1 MLNYPAGLI
10 AHELNV
16 YTNQTPPN
24 PPTFSPGTLAY
35 VDGFGPF
42 VPCKVTNV
50 NRDHTRVTV
59 LITATD
65 RTRTYQ
71 RGDVTTFNA
80 SMVVPRERVYVRSG
94 QYRIRPYR
102 WIGWASTSG
111 NAISG
116 AIPAHGDAHART
128 DHGVVLDLDYTSRG
142 SVWFSTGAR
151 QLGSVR
157 RAGAKSW
164 LVYAPVTSSAPV
176 PFTTRAAA
184 WRYALDYADAL
195 S

>member
-1 MLNYPAGLI
+1 MLNYPASLI
-10 AHELNV
+10 AHELAV

-24 PPTFSPGTLAY
+24 PPTFAPGTLAY

-50 NRDHTRVTV
+50 SRDHSKVHV

-65 RTRTYQ
+65 RTRTYVK
-71 RGDVTTFNA
+71 GDVIAVNA
-80 SMVVPRERVYVRSG
+80 SRVVPRERVYVRSG

-102 WIGWASTSG
+102 WIGWPAVGG

-116 AIPAHGDAHART
+116 AIPAHGDAYART
-128 DHGVVLDLDYTSRG
+128 DHGVVVDLDYTSRG

-151 QLGSVR
+151 TLGNVTR
-157 RAGAKSW
+157 RGTKSW
-164 LVYAPVTSSAPV
+164 TVHAPVTSPSPV
-176 PFTTRAAA
+176 EFTTRAAA

>member
-1 MLNYPAGLI
+1 MIRYPDSLI
-10 AHELNV
+10 AHELSV

-42 VPCKVTNV
+42 VPCRVTNV
-50 NRDHTRVTV
+50 SRDHSRVTV

-65 RTRTYQ
+65 RTRTYR
-71 RGDVTTFNA
+71 RGDVTTFSA
-80 SMVVPRERVYVRSG
+80 SMIVPRSCVYVRSG

-102 WIGWASTSG
+102 WLGWASTSG

-128 DHGVVLDLDYTSRG
+128 DHGVVVDLDYTSRG

-151 QLGSVR
+151 TLGNVTR
-157 RAGAKSW
+157 RGPKSW
-164 LVYAPVTSSAPV
+164 TVHAPVTSPSPV
-176 PFTTRAAA
+176 EFTTRAAA
-184 WRYALDYADAL
+184 WKYALSYADTL